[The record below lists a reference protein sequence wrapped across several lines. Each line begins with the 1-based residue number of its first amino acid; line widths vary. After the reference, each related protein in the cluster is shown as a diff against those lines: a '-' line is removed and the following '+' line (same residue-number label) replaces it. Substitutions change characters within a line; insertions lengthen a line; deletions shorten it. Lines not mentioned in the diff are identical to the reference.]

1 MDSTL
6 KKNYIYSLLSQ
17 LLTIIIPV
25 ITTPYIS
32 RVLGAQAIG
41 DFGYTTGIVSYFC
54 MIAMLGTANYAQREI
69 AKKHKNKNEVS
80 CTFFEILII
89 RVIMILLVFI
99 IYLLFLNLSSWRRY
113 RTLFSVQIIS
123 FVAWGFDISWL
134 FQGLEQFK
142 VTALRNSIVK
152 IISTILILALVKKE
166 SDLIL
171 YTIVYCLS
179 DLLGNITMWLSLKGV
194 INKICFS
201 ELNLSQHFK
210 GVWELFIPNI
220 ALQLYTVFDKTML
233 GSLVDTLQVGYYSQA
248 EKIIKIILVAISS
261 LFTVLLP
268 RFSYLSDRQEA
279 TEADSYFALAIKYTY
294 FMAMPLTIGCVCVS
308 DYFVPIFFGPG
319 YEEVSPLMKILA
331 VLFIVMSIEK
341 LLGTI
346 LIAYSKQNIY
356 TKSVVVASIIN
367 ITLNMMFILVFR
379 LGAVGVAIASV
390 IAEFVAMLIQLF
402 NLPTCF
408 HKYYVVV
415 LSKNYI
421 IAGGVMFCA
430 LALIKNIPMGVGS
443 HLALSVLLGATI
455 YLWLLITVKDDMIS
469 SVLKYFR
476 VKLLKDTIYHND
488 CK

>member
-1 MDSTL
+1 MDSKL
-6 KKNYIYSLLSQ
+6 KKNYVYNLLSQ

-25 ITTPYIS
+25 ITTPYVS

-69 AKKHKNKNEVS
+69 ARRHESKNEVS
-80 CTFFEILII
+80 CIFFEILSIRII
-89 RVIMILLVFI
+89 MTLIVFI
-99 IYLLFLNLSSWRRY
+99 CYLFFLNLPSWRHY
-113 RTLFSVQIIS
+113 RTLFSVQVIS

-142 VTALRNSIVK
+142 VTALRNSIIK
-152 IISTILILALVKKE
+152 IVSTILILSLVQRE
-166 SDLIL
+166 SDLVL
-171 YTIVYCLS
+171 YTIIYCLS
-179 DLLGNITMWLSLKGV
+179 DLIGNITMWPSLKGN
-194 INKICFS
+194 INKVS
-201 ELNLSQHFK
+201 RSQLKLFRHFK

-268 RFSYLSDRQEA
+268 RFSYLSDQHGDVEA
-279 TEADSYFALAIKYTY
+279 NSYFVLAIKYTY
-294 FMAMPLTIGCVCVS
+294 FMAIPLTIGCICVS
-308 DYFVPIFFGPG
+308 DYFVPVFFGPG
-319 YEEVSPLMKILA
+319 YDAVSPLMKILA
-331 VLFIVMSIEK
+331 ILFIVMSIEK

-356 TKSVVVASIIN
+356 TTSVVVASIVN
-367 ITLNMMFILVFR
+367 ITLNLMFILVFQ
-379 LGAVGVAIASV
+379 LDAIGVAIASV

-408 HKYYVVV
+408 HKYSV
-415 LSKNYI
+415 LMASKNYI
-421 IAGGVMFCA
+421 IAGVGMAVSLM
-430 LALIKNIPMGVGS
+430 LINIIPMGVVG
-443 HLALSVLLGATI
+443 HLAISILLGAVI
-455 YLWLLITVKDDMIS
+455 YFSLLIIIKDDMVVNVAKDFMI
-469 SVLKYFR
+469 
-476 VKLLKDTIYHND
+476 KLRR
-488 CK
+488 

>member
-1 MDSTL
+1 MDSKL
-6 KKNYIYSLLSQ
+6 KKNYVYNLLGQ

-25 ITTPYIS
+25 ITTPYVS
-32 RVLGAQAIG
+32 RVLGAKAIG

-69 AKKHKNKNEVS
+69 ARRHESKNEVS
-80 CTFFEILII
+80 CIFFEILSIRII
-89 RVIMILLVFI
+89 MTLIVFI
-99 IYLLFLNLSSWRRY
+99 CYLFFLNLPSWRCY
-113 RTLFSVQIIS
+113 RTLFSVQAIS

-142 VTALRNSIVK
+142 VTAIRNSIVK
-152 IISTILILALVKKE
+152 IVSTILILSLVKRE
-166 SDLIL
+166 SDLVL
-171 YTIVYCLS
+171 YTIIYCLS
-179 DLLGNITMWLSLKGV
+179 DLIGNITMWPSLKGN
-194 INKICFS
+194 INKVCFS
-201 ELNLSQHFK
+201 KLKLFCHFK

-268 RFSYLSDRQEA
+268 RFSYLSNQHGDVEA
-279 TEADSYFALAIKYTY
+279 NRYFVSAIKYTY
-294 FMAMPLTIGCVCVS
+294 FIAIPLTIGCICVS
-308 DYFVPIFFGPG
+308 DYFVPLFFGLG
-319 YEEVSPLMKILA
+319 YDAVSPLMKILA

-356 TKSVVVASIIN
+356 TTSVVAASIIN
-367 ITLNMMFILVFR
+367 ITLNLMFILVFQ
-379 LGAVGVAIASV
+379 LDAIGVAIASV

-408 HKYYVVV
+408 HKYSV
-415 LSKNYI
+415 LMASKNYI
-421 IAGGVMFCA
+421 VAGIGMAVTLM
-430 LALIKNIPMGVGS
+430 LINIVPMGAVG
-443 HLALSVLLGATI
+443 HLAVSILLGAAI
-455 YLWLLITVKDDMIS
+455 YFSLLLIIKDDMVVN
-469 SVLKYFR
+469 VLKDFII
-476 VKLLKDTIYHND
+476 KLRR
-488 CK
+488 

>member
-6 KKNYIYSLLSQ
+6 KKNYIYNLLSQ

-69 AKKHKNKNEVS
+69 AKRHTHKNEVS
-80 CTFFEILII
+80 CVFFEILMI
-89 RVIMILLVFI
+89 RIIMILLVFI
-99 IYLLFLNLSSWRRY
+99 IYLLFLNLPSWRRY
-113 RTLFSVQIIS
+113 KTLFSVQIIS

-166 SDLIL
+166 SDLVL

-194 INKICFS
+194 INKTCFS
-201 ELNLSQHFK
+201 ELSLSRHFK

-268 RFSYLSDRQEA
+268 RFSYLSDRQEGM
-279 TEADSYFALAIKYTY
+279 EADSYFALAIKYTY
-294 FMAMPLTIGCVCVS
+294 FMAIPLTIGCVCVS

-367 ITLNMMFILVFR
+367 ITLNMIFILIFR
-379 LGAVGVAIASV
+379 LEAIGVAIASV

-408 HKYYVVV
+408 HKYNIVVF
-415 LSKNYI
+415 SKNYI
-421 IAGGVMFCA
+421 MAGAVMFCA
-430 LALIKNIPMGVGS
+430 LIFIKNIPMSVGS
-443 HLALSVLLGATI
+443 HLVLSMLLGTTI
-455 YLWLLITVKDDMIS
+455 YLWLLIILKDDMIS
-469 SVLKYFR
+469 SILKYIR
-476 VKLLKDTIYHND
+476 AKLL
-488 CK
+488 